1 MKSIESKRI
10 KVGDVAPDFSL
21 PDHGG
26 EVISLKNLRDKKN
39 VVLFFYPRD
48 RTPGCSMEA
57 AAFRDMHQLFQD
69 LDTMILGI
77 SSNSTESHCGFAS
90 SRKLPY
96 HLLSDAGGEVRK
108 LYGVPSTLGL
118 IPGRVTY
125 VIDKNGT
132 VRHIISSQ
140 LNPRK
145 HAVEAL
151 KIANALAG

>member
-1 MKSIESKRI
+1 MKSTESK
-10 KVGDVAPDFSL
+10 KVKIGDVAPDFSL
-21 PDHGG
+21 PHHGG
-26 EVISLKNLRDKKN
+26 EMISLKSLLGKN

-57 AAFRDMHQLFQD
+57 AAFRDMHDIFKG
-69 LDTMILGI
+69 LDTVILGI

-90 SRKLPY
+90 SRKLPF
-96 HLLSDAGGEVRK
+96 HLLSDASGAVRK

-125 VIDKNGT
+125 VIDKNGV

-145 HAVEAL
+145 HADEAL
-151 KIANALAG
+151 RIINALKQE